1 MAQFDIYRNIGRQQQ
16 NIPFVVVV
24 QSSLYEHYRRRVVV
38 PLVRRNT
45 LTGSEVLNA
54 SRMNPLFTVD
64 GVEVILHPLEIVSVG
79 LDQLGSKVGSLASEG
94 NRITDALDEL
104 LTQAWK

>member
-24 QSSLYEHYRRRVVV
+24 QSSLYDHYRRRVVV
-38 PLVRRNT
+38 PLVRRSM
-45 LTGSEVLNA
+45 LTSPDVLNA
-54 SRMNPLFTVD
+54 SRMNPAFTVD
-64 GVEVILHPLEIVSVG
+64 AVEVVLHPLEIVSIG
-79 LDQLGSKVGSLASEG
+79 LDQLGDKVGSLASEG

-104 LTQAWK
+104 LMQAWK